1 MEQCPQQLI
10 NMKFFL
16 HIFLMVGASKANML
30 TDQLDKTNNYCFF
43 AKCHVIDMKVMG
55 PSNKALKHKQLVTLG
70 VGMDDKAVHVTTE
83 SP

>member
-10 NMKFFL
+10 NMKIFL
-16 HIFLMVGASKANML
+16 HIFLMVGASRANML